1 MPVKFFQLLSSA
13 FVMSSKGYKVSK
25 HWKRTCIHGVI
36 WRHCADATGVATQ
49 GSVQAR
55 NPPGIGKSGSIWWL
69 SQVRFIDLQLG
80 CKLDFCMHLS
90 HVVNVAL

>member
-1 MPVKFFQLLSSA
+1 MMTDASEIFSA
-13 FVMSSKGYKVSK
+13 FVLRICDEQQRRHAVCTSCNALRPAYKVSK

-36 WRHCADATGVATQ
+36 WRHCAG
-49 GSVQAR
+49 
-55 NPPGIGKSGSIWWL
+55 GSIWWL